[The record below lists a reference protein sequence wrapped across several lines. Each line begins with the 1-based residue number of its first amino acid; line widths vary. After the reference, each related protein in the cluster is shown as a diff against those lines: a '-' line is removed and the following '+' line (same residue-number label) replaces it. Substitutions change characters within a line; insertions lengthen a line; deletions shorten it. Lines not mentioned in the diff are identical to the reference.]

1 MLSAISAQSEMR
13 FMVHEGSVTADSFSE
28 ILSRQAAGVERKI
41 NQVLDGQSI
50 HKAANVQK
58 HLAALNRQITLFFLP
73 LYSPD
78 LNADEWV
85 WELVKQCIARQPVRT
100 RRDLKRVA
108 LSALRSLQQMPGK
121 IRGFFRDFC
130 CCYAAAQ
137 L

>member
-58 HLAALNRQITLFFLP
+58 HLAALNGQITLFFLP
-73 LYSPD
+73 
-78 LNADEWV
+78 
-85 WELVKQCIARQPVRT
+85 RT
-100 RRDLKRVA
+100 RPTSTPTSGSGSWSS
-108 LSALRSLQQMPGK
+108 SALPGN
-121 IRGFFRDFC
+121 RC
-130 CCYAAAQ
+130 AHAAI
-137 L
+137 